1 MQIFFSTE
9 FNRARARHLYI
20 IYKRAQ
26 VFLGEIYKRLR
37 SDLNT
42 VLCKKGKIQA
52 AVAPCFCRLSFF
64 YTLNLGL
71 FFLNSFMNSTRATT
85 PSWGME
91 L

>member
-9 FNRARARHLYI
+9 FNRAQARHLYI

-42 VLCKKGKIQA
+42 VLSKKAKYRRQS
-52 AVAPCFCRLSFF
+52 FCDRRL
-64 YTLNLGL
+64 YYII
-71 FFLNSFMNSTRATT
+71 
-85 PSWGME
+85 P
-91 L
+91 